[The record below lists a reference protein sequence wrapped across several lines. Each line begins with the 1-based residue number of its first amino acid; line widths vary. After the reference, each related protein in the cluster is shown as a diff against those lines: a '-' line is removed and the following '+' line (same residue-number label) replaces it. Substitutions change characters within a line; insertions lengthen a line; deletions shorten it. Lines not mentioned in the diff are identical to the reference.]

1 MDSKRIAAENVPDL
15 IRKAGEKFTGVT
27 KIINGVAVVLGSR
40 FGEDDDLNIL
50 LEEQNNEWLP

>member
-1 MDSKRIAAENVPDL
+1 MDSKKISADNVPEL

-40 FGEDDDLNIL
+40 IGEDDDLNIL
-50 LEEQNNEWLP
+50 LDEKNNDWLP